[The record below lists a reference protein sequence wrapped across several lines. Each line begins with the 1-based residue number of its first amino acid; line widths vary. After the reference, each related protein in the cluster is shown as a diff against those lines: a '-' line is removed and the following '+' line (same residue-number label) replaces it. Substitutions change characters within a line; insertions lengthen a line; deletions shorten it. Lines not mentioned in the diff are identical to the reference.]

1 MQDRIRLQQADVM
14 ARRFEDQSRAIAG
27 YQQGAVR
34 SNALQ
39 QIERRRFTQLQ
50 TYASVL
56 FRRTDYLASAQIA
69 GLRSW
74 STSFDWDMTGTR
86 TKLIGDYNPMFRAM
100 TRDAGRFRAAETTRL
115 MSELG
120 REHLGT
126 LSFARALT
134 LGSAGAQSLSIGF
147 DLWTL
152 RQINRGGKIFDIG
165 DDLKIRWRTAR
176 PYDAPLGVGL
186 AYRLLVAA
194 PNPFRERGSYS
205 ARVVTSGGVTRW
217 ESIR

>member
-1 MQDRIRLQQADVM
+1 MMFRTRLMQDRIREQQSEM
-14 ARRFEDQSRAIAG
+14 
-27 YQQGAVR
+27 
-34 SNALQ
+34 
-39 QIERRRFTQLQ
+39 
-50 TYASVL
+50 
-56 FRRTDYLASAQIA
+56 
-69 GLRSW
+69 
-74 STSFDWDMTGTR
+74 
-86 TKLIGDYNPMFRAM
+86 MFRARAM
-100 TRDAGRFRAAETTRL
+100 QDRIRDQQSEMVFRTRAMQDRIRQQQTDLMMRRSEYQPRAILEDYQRNTFGDLARQHMVRGAYRQLQNYAGTFYPRTGY
-115 MSELG
+115 S
-120 REHLGT
+120 
-126 LSFARALT
+126 RALT
-134 LGSAGAQSLSIGF
+134 LGSAGAQTLGVGF
-147 DLWTL
+147 DLWQL